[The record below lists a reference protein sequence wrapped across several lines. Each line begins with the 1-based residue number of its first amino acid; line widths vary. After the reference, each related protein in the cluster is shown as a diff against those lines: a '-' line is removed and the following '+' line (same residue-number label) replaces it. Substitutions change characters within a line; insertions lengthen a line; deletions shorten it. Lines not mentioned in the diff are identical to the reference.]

1 MAVMGQTLVTYTDNE
16 QGRMLKVVDLNHQG
30 RGILYKAE
38 AGKAP
43 IVDNFTPTEK
53 QQFALQVIPQKTKS
67 DTLSR

>member
-16 QGRMLKVVDLNHQG
+16 QGRTLKVVDLNHQG

-43 IVDNFTPTEK
+43 SIDNFTRAEK
-53 QQFALQVIPQKTKS
+53 QQLADQVIFQKTKS
-67 DTLSR
+67 NSLSR

>member
-16 QGRMLKVVDLNHQG
+16 QGRTLKIVDPHHQG

-43 IVDNFTPTEK
+43 RIDNFTRAEK
-53 QQFALQVIPQKTKS
+53 QQFADQVIPKKTKS
-67 DTLSR
+67 NTLSR